1 MVKIYNDSDSI
12 YYVKVEDCDTL
23 IKLNQFQMVDLQNTT
38 VTGSLFLSVYKLY
51 DLDKKSLIYS
61 NYVVSDG
68 VITLSSL
75 LNNHP
80 ININDIETK
89 HTIFNDQDNHMKI
102 IIALISILLIYLLF
116 I

>member
-12 YYVKVEDCDTL
+12 YYVTIDNKDTL

-51 DLDKKSLIYS
+51 DLDKSLIYS

-116 I
+116 M